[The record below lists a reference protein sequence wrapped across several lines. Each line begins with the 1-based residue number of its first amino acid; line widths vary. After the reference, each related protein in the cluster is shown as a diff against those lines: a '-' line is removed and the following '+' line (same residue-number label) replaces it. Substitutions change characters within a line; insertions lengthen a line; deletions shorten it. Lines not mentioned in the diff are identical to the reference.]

1 MATDPELQEKN
12 SLQNRHPHFEPA
24 RHADSADAAT
34 QVVQLA
40 TGYWF
45 SRCLQVVAE
54 IGVADALSDA
64 PRPAADLAQAVG
76 ADPDSLHRVLRL
88 LSSQGVF
95 AVAEGGYSHTP
106 LSRMLRSDHP
116 HSLRSYVRLVGSPL
130 FWDSYA
136 EIEYVIRTGQTGVS
150 KIEPRGVFAYFNDH
164 PAIVELFND
173 AMRGKAESAIGP
185 VLAAYD
191 FSGFRTVADI
201 GGGLGHLL
209 KAILRTAP
217 QTRGILFDLPHVV
230 AQVAPADRLELQGGD
245 FFRGPLPPSDCYV
258 LMEVLHDWSD
268 AQCIAILRQVRAAA
282 LTHAKLLVVETVL
295 PPDNRPHFAHH
306 LDINMM
312 VLTGGRERT
321 PDEFARLFAESG
333 FQRTRVIPT
342 CGVYAIVEAATA

>member
-1 MATDPELQEKN
+1 MATDPKLQREN
-12 SLQNRHPHFEPA
+12 SLQNQHPHLEAA
-24 RHADSADAAT
+24 RHADAADAVM

-45 SRCLQVVAE
+45 SRCLQAVAE

-64 PRPAADLAQAVG
+64 PRSAADLAQAVG
-76 ADPDSLHRVLRL
+76 ADPDSLNRVLRL

-95 AVAEGGYSHTP
+95 AFGDSGYSHTP
-106 LSRMLRSDHP
+106 LSRALRSDHP
-116 HSLRSYVRLVGSPL
+116 HSLRSYVRFVGSSL

-136 EIEYVIRTGQTGVS
+136 EMEHVIRTGQTGVS

-164 PAIVELFND
+164 PAIIELFND

-191 FSGFRTVADI
+191 FSGFGTVADI

-209 KAILRTAP
+209 KAILQTAP
-217 QTRGILFDLPHVV
+217 QTRGILFDQLHVI

-245 FFRGPLPPSDCYV
+245 FLRGPVPPSDCYV
-258 LMEVLHDWSD
+258 LMEVLHDWTD
-268 AQCIAILRQVRAAA
+268 EQCVAILRQVRATAPA
-282 LTHAKLLVVETVL
+282 HAKLLIVETVL

-333 FQRTRVIPT
+333 FQLTGAIPT
-342 CGVYAIVEAATA
+342 RGVYAIIEAATA